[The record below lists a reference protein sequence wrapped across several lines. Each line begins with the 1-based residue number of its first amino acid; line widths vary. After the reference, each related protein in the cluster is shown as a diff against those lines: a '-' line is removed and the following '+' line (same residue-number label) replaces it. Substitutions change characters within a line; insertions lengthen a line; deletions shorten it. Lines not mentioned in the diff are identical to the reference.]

1 MNRKQIAN
9 GNIFAKKM
17 AAFKKL
23 SFFMEELGS
32 TISKLKFDNNGKITS
47 YYTQGTSAEVIPY
60 ITKIQYDDKDR
71 VAKINDVNSSNE
83 QTDNYKIS
91 IMLTAGILHFF

>member
-1 MNRKQIAN
+1 M
-9 GNIFAKKM
+9 KKM
-17 AAFKKL
+17 VVFKKL
-23 SFFMEELGS
+23 SFFMEELGF
-32 TISKLKFDNNGKITS
+32 TISKFKFDNNGKITS

-60 ITKIQYDDKDR
+60 TTKIQYDDKDR

>member
-1 MNRKQIAN
+1 M
-9 GNIFAKKM
+9 KKM
-17 AAFKKL
+17 VVFKKL

-32 TISKLKFDNNGKITS
+32 TISKFKFDNNGKITS

-60 ITKIQYDDKDR
+60 TTKIQYDDKDR
-71 VAKINDVNSSNE
+71 VAKINYVNSSNE
-83 QTDNYKIS
+83 QTYNYKIS

>member
-32 TISKLKFDNNGKITS
+32 TISKFKFDNNGKITF
-47 YYTQGTSAEVIPY
+47 YTHKVQAL
-60 ITKIQYDDKDR
+60 K
-71 VAKINDVNSSNE
+71 
-83 QTDNYKIS
+83 
-91 IMLTAGILHFF
+91 